1 MISFLIN
8 DYESLLFIVTAWAIL
23 EIQFSFFLNSLMAKI
38 HLLRWI
44 SGMFEV
50 RTLIIIF
57 QVV

>member
-38 HLLRWI
+38 QLLR
-44 SGMFEV
+44 
-50 RTLIIIF
+50 
-57 QVV
+57 